1 MKVHR
6 GGNETIMILSM
17 WFSACS
23 KASVDTTMQLLTEK
37 VPSFSAGAVA
47 GAYSQGAAGATG
59 ILLCE

>member
-6 GGNETIMILSM
+6 GGNETIVILSM

-37 VPSFSAGAVA
+37 VPFAAGAVA